1 MRIYIS
7 ADIEGVAGVV
17 TPMQTVTDGKEW
29 ARACRWM
36 TGEVCAAIEGAT
48 AAGAAEFVISDSH
61 GSGQNL
67 ILDDLPDA
75 VAVVRSWPR
84 PLGMMQGVE
93 YGRFDAAFLIGYH
106 TGAHHPSGVLA
117 HTMSGLQI
125 HSVRLNGQ
133 LCSETMLSAAIG
145 GHFGVP
151 VALATGDDAY
161 GAHVA
166 ELLPGAHYAEV
177 KTAHGRFSARTK
189 TPAEAC
195 NIIRQAAQDALE
207 RPLPAPFAVATPV
220 TLEVTFQK
228 HIPAELLAYLPIF
241 ERTDA
246 HTVKATAPD
255 IVAVSKMVKFITMVS
270 YGS

>member
-17 TPMQTVTDGKEW
+17 TPMQTLIEGKEW
-29 ARACRWM
+29 ARACQWM
-36 TGEVCAAIEGAT
+36 TGEVNAAIEGAK
-48 AAGAAEFVISDSH
+48 AAGATEFIVSDSH

-67 ILDDLPDA
+67 LLDELPES
-75 VAVVRSWPR
+75 VEVVRSWPR

-93 YGRFDAAFLIGYH
+93 HGHYDAAFLLGYH

-117 HTMSGLQI
+117 HTMAGLLI

-133 LCSETMLSAAIG
+133 LCSETMLSAAIAS
-145 GHFGVP
+145 HFGVP
-151 VALATGDDAY
+151 IAMASGDDAY

-166 ELLPGAHYAEV
+166 ELLPGTHFAEV

-189 TPAEAC
+189 TPK
-195 NIIRQAAQDALE
+195 QAQDILHEVAQKALAS
-207 RPLPAPFAVATPV
+207 PLPQPFNISAPI
-220 TLEVTFQK
+220 TLEITFQK
-228 HIPAELLAYLPIF
+228 HIPAELLSYLPTF
-241 ERTDA
+241 ERIDA
-246 HTVKATAPD
+246 HTVRAEGDD

>member
-29 ARACRWM
+29 ARACQWM
-36 TGEVCAAIEGAT
+36 TAEVSAAIDGAK
-48 AAGAAEFVISDSH
+48 AAGATEFVVSDSH

-67 ILDDLPDA
+67 ILDDLPGD
-75 VAVVRSWPR
+75 VEVVRSWPR

-93 YGRFDAAFLIGYH
+93 HGDFDAAFLIGYH
-106 TGAHHPSGVLA
+106 TGAHHGSGVLA
-117 HTMSGLQI
+117 HTMSGLLI
-125 HSVRLNGQ
+125 HSVRLNGT

-151 VALATGDDAY
+151 IALASGDDAY
-161 GAHVA
+161 GDHIASQ
-166 ELLPGAHYAEV
+166 LPGTRFAQV

-189 TPAEAC
+189 TPVHAC
-195 NIIRQAAQDALE
+195 HIIRNEAELALVGQ
-207 RPLPAPFAVATPV
+207 RPLPFTLDGPL

-228 HIPAELLAYLPIF
+228 HIPAELLSYLPVF

-246 HTVKATAPD
+246 HTIRAEAPD
-255 IVAVSKMVKFITMVS
+255 ILGVSKMVKFITMVS